1 MALCRLTT
9 KILSGITAALISI
22 SVCKAQDGYFT
33 TYGHEINKG
42 ELELSLMIDHTA
54 PSIYKRQQGQRNYL
68 SQMPEIEYHP
78 TSQLALEFMP
88 ELFQEF
94 GTGISKFTGF
104 RFEARYRLF
113 KNEVPLNPTIYFEYE
128 DLDPETR
135 FKMEISGWIIPPYKE
150 NKEEPTREKVLENRL
165 ILSQNVNNWNIAI
178 NWINEV
184 DTRTGLT
191 AFGYAIGTQYKIFSD
206 DDENVGEYECPMHPE
221 EKSDK
226 AGNCPKCGMSLIK
239 EAGGQKFLTAASISF
254 ELIGALG
261 DTKKMGIIPFRQEH
275 YFQPSIMLH
284 LPQGN
289 MLSVGFALGL
299 TDASDDLFR
308 LMWMKEF

>member
-1 MALCRLTT
+1 MKYIFTT
-9 KILSGITAALISI
+9 VFFFAFGYMSS
-22 SVCKAQDGYFT
+22 AQDGYFT
-33 TYGHEINKG
+33 TYGHEIEKG
-42 ELELSLMIDHTA
+42 ELEIAFMLDHTSPCA
-54 PSIYKRQQGQRNYL
+54 FKRAQGQRNYL
-68 SQMPEIEYHP
+68 SQMPELEYHP

-88 ELFQEF
+88 EAFQEF
-94 GTGISKFTGF
+94 ETGISKFTGF

-135 FKMEISGWIIPPYKE
+135 FKMEISGWVIPPYEE
-150 NKEEPTREKVLENRL
+150 NEEFPKREKILENRL
-165 ILSQNVNNWNIAI
+165 ILSQNIKNWNVAV

-184 DTRTGLT
+184 DSRTGFT
-191 AFGYAIGTQYKIFSD
+191 AFGYAMGTQYKVFSV
-206 DDENVGEYECPMHPE
+206 DDENTGEYICPMHPE
-221 EKSDK
+221 EKSEK
-226 AGNCPKCGMSLIK
+226 PEKCSKCGMSLISK
-239 EAGGQKFLTAASISF
+239 SSEHKFLSAASLSF
-254 ELIGALG
+254 ELIGTLG

-284 LPQGN
+284 MPKGN
-289 MLSVGFALGL
+289 MLGMGFALGL